1 MHPVRIGWRWLAVG
15 MLLLAA
21 VPTARAG
28 ELEEKI
34 AALIQAPEYK
44 GSRWGI
50 LVVDPATGQ
59 TVYSHN
65 PDMLFGP
72 ASVTKLYSCAAAL
85 IELGADHCFETPVYR
100 RGEVKDGR
108 LHGDLILVAQ
118 GDPTLGGRTTP
129 DGKLAFRDQDHI
141 YAGWLSTQAALTDT
155 DPLAGLKSLARQ
167 VKESGIRQVEGDV
180 LIDDRLFAQARGSGS
195 GPGLLTPIV
204 VNDNIIDVT
213 VKPGAAVGDPATFE
227 LRPVTDWAQVDV
239 RVETVSAM
247 RKPRIMVERT
257 GPQRWVLTG
266 SIPVNSKPLV
276 RICSVDDPAGF
287 ARALFLEQLRQAG
300 VTVKASALRPPS
312 AELPEKGSYEKLPR
326 VAVLKSAPLSE
337 VIKVTLKVSHNLY
350 ASLLPLL
357 VAVKHKQR
365 TLEEGM
371 KLQGKALKD
380 LGLDV
385 ASFSLETGAGGGN
398 GDRVTP
404 RVTVELLS
412 RMMNRPD
419 FAVYREALPI
429 LAVDG
434 TLVDVVGKDS
444 PARGKVVGKTGTYG
458 DADLLND
465 RVYLRA
471 KSLAGYM
478 TTAKGRTLVYAIF
491 VNDVPLP
498 KGIEPAREGKVIGRL
513 CEIIYEYAP

>member
-15 MLLLAA
+15 LLLLTA
-21 VPTARAG
+21 VPGARAG
-28 ELEEKI
+28 ELEDKI
-34 AALIQAPEYK
+34 AALIQTPDYK

-50 LVVDPATGQ
+50 LAVDPATGQ

-65 PDMLFGP
+65 PDMLFAP
-72 ASVTKLYSCAAAL
+72 ASVTKLYSCAAAM
-85 IELGADHCFETPVYR
+85 IELGAEYRFETPVYR
-100 RGEVKDGR
+100 RGEFKDGR
-108 LHGDLILVAQ
+108 LRGDLILVAQ
-118 GDPTLGGRTTP
+118 GDLTLGGRTTP

-155 DPLAGLKSLARQ
+155 DPLAGLKALARQ
-167 VKESGIRQVEGDV
+167 VKESGIRQIDGDV
-180 LIDDRLFAQARGSGS
+180 LIDDRLFAHARGSGS
-195 GPGLLTPIV
+195 GPGLLTPVV

-213 VKPGAAVGDPATFE
+213 VKPGAALGDPATFE
-227 LRPVTDWAQVDV
+227 LRPATDWAQVDV
-239 RVETVSAM
+239 RVETVAAM
-247 RKPRIMVERT
+247 RKPRITVERT
-257 GPQRWVLTG
+257 GPQRWVVSG

-276 RICSVDDPAGF
+276 RICPVDDPAGF

-300 VTVKASALRPPS
+300 VTVRASALRPPS
-312 AELPEKGSYEKLPR
+312 VELPEKDSYEKLTR
-326 VAVLKSAPLSE
+326 VAVLKSEPFSE
-337 VIKVTLKVSHNLY
+337 ALKVTLKVSHNLY

-398 GDRVTP
+398 GDRVSP

-412 RMMNRPD
+412 RMMKRPD
-419 FAVYREALPI
+419 FAAYREALPI
-429 LAVDG
+429 LGVDG
-434 TLVDVVGKDS
+434 TLADAVGKDS
-444 PARGKVVGKTGTYG
+444 PALGKVVGKTGTYG
-458 DADLLND
+458 DVDLLND
-465 RVYLRA
+465 RTYLRA
-471 KSLAGYM
+471 KSLAGYL
-478 TTAKGRTLVYAIF
+478 TTAKSRTLVYTIF

-498 KGIEPAREGKVIGRL
+498 KGVEPTREGKVIGKI
-513 CEIIYEYAP
+513 CEIIYQHAP